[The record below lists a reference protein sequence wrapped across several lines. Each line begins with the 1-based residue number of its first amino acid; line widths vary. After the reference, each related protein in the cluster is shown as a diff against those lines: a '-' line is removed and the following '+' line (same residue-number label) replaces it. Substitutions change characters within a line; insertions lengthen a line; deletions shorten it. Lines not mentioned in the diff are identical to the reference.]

1 MSYFQDGKV
10 EFEGCVFRFSAEE
23 AQAIESS
30 VKYWHGPGDP
40 SSWLAVAVF
49 VEAQKKVQCAPV
61 DVALDLA
68 AQVLGVT
75 IERLRSLI
83 EWHEQYMRWHDG
95 DPDYAVLWAS

>member
-23 AQAIESS
+23 AQALENSAN
-30 VKYWHGPGDP
+30 YWHGPGDP
-40 SSWLAVAVF
+40 STWLAVTVF
-49 VEAQKKVQCAPV
+49 IEARERVQGAPV

-75 IERLRSLI
+75 VERLRSLI

-95 DPDYAVLWAS
+95 DPDYAVL